1 MTARLGGRRWRVAI
15 LAVVVLLAGCSGAGP
30 AGGDGGAGA
39 SLESGVDAE
48 PSGGGGSA
56 AGDQAAGAS
65 GLGGGTAAQAQVAGG
80 ERALVMRGRASVEVA
95 SFDRSA
101 ANLTAT
107 VEEWGGYVGDREV
120 DNDRIGNR
128 TVTRGRLL
136 FRVPA
141 DRFEAFIEAV
151 RTEGDVR
158 RIETNATDVTDR
170 LVDLDARLSN
180 LRAERDRL
188 RTLFDRANDTEDVIL
203 VEERLSEVQ
212 GEIERLEARKRALE
226 NRVALATVTVELY
239 EPRPEVTRDRQRW
252 YDVGLVAAFLESVGG
267 VATTL
272 RALAVGLA
280 YAAPYLLVFGLPVV
294 GAVAGLLRWRRRR
307 SSDRDGGPASALPG
321 LDLGDDV
328 ETAASGDRTDADGAD
343 TTAAGDGTD
352 ADDRSNDPD
361 GEAAPAD
368 EAADG
373 TPRDGD
379 ADEGDEPS
387 TGTDATEG
395 TRDE

>member
-1 MTARLGGRRWRVAI
+1 
-15 LAVVVLLAGCSGAGP
+15 
-30 AGGDGGAGA
+30 
-39 SLESGVDAE
+39 
-48 PSGGGGSA
+48 
-56 AGDQAAGAS
+56 
-65 GLGGGTAAQAQVAGG
+65 
-80 ERALVMRGRASVEVA
+80 
-95 SFDRSA
+95 
-101 ANLTAT
+101 
-107 VEEWGGYVGDREV
+107 
-120 DNDRIGNR
+120 
-128 TVTRGRLL
+128 
-136 FRVPA
+136 
-141 DRFEAFIEAV
+141 
-151 RTEGDVR
+151 
-158 RIETNATDVTDR
+158 
-170 LVDLDARLSN
+170 
-180 LRAERDRL
+180 
-188 RTLFDRANDTEDVIL
+188 
-203 VEERLSEVQ
+203 
-212 GEIERLEARKRALE
+212 
-226 NRVALATVTVELY
+226 
-239 EPRPEVTRDRQRW
+239 VTRDRQRW

-307 SSDRDGGPASALPG
+307 SSDRDGGPASTLPG

-328 ETAASGDRTDADGAD
+328 EAAASGDRTDADGAD

-352 ADDRSNDPD
+352 ADDRSTDPD

>member
-188 RTLFDRANDTEDVIL
+188 RTLFDRANDTEDVIV

-307 SSDRDGGPASALPG
+307 SSDRDGGPASTLPG

-328 ETAASGDRTDADGAD
+328 EAAASGDRTDADGAD

-352 ADDRSNDPD
+352 ADDRSTDPD